1 VLDELKDRKV
11 ASEIKKL
18 ERRRKARKKINELSS
33 KEEHVLVI
41 HYSCESFYDRPEG
54 QTPRVTSIAVRN
66 YESGQT
72 TSFSIHKIAELK
84 HVGFSEIQNN
94 YDMLEKEMLH
104 EFYDYMKHHTSHY
117 WVHWNMRDINYGF
130 PALEHRFKILGGEPY
145 ILEDSKKV
153 DLSRVLVALYTNGYA
168 PHPRIIK
175 LMEMNFITPKDL
187 LDGPGEAAAFEN
199 KDFVKLHQS
208 TLRKVDVFCNFLGRT
223 LDGNLITKST
233 WWELNGGSIKAVG
246 EFVSNNWIFTL
257 IVGVIGIAAG
267 IYTFI

>member
-1 VLDELKDRKV
+1 MNKEGAV

-18 ERRRKARKKINELSS
+18 ERRKKARKKLNELSS

-72 TSFSIHKIAELK
+72 TSFSMHKIAELN
-84 HVGFSEIQNN
+84 IQKN

-104 EFYDYMKHHTSHY
+104 EFYDFMKHNSSHY

-130 PALEHRFKILGGEPY
+130 SALEHRFKILGGEPFF
-145 ILEDSKKV
+145 LDDSKKV
-153 DLSRVLVALYTNGYA
+153 DLSRSLIALYTNGYA

-175 LMEMNFITPKDL
+175 LMEMNRITAKDL
-187 LDGPGEAAAFEN
+187 LDGQGEADAFEN

-223 LDGNLITKST
+223 LDGSLITKAT
-233 WWELNGGSIKAVG
+233 WWELNGGSVKAVG
-246 EFVSNNWIFTL
+246 EVISNNWMFTL
-257 IVGVIGIAAG
+257 VAGVVGIAAG
-267 IYTFI
+267 VYTFI